1 MIRPVNASGSRL
13 FVNHR
18 LYAGLSS
25 FYLEKANTNHPGPR
39 IYPRNKTSSVQAVLK
54 PVRTG
59 FTLNKKSQKKQPGAN
74 NNWKE
79 VKEPPGNFDLYL

>member
-1 MIRPVNASGSRL
+1 MIRPVTTSGSRL

-25 FYLEKANTNHPGPR
+25 FYLEKTNTNHPVPQ

-59 FTLNKKSQKKQPGAN
+59 FTLKKPKKEHPGVK

-79 VKEPPGNFDLYL
+79 VKEPSGNLDLYL